1 MPVEI
6 TWQTIALR
14 ILLTLVTGT
23 LLGTNRSK
31 HGHPA
36 GLRTTLLVTLAAS
49 ISMIQMNLLLPT
61 NGKPHDSYAVMDLM
75 RLPLGILTGVG
86 FIGAGAIVRK
96 GDMVTGVTT
105 AATMWFSTVVGLCL
119 GGGQL
124 ILGSTAVVLGYLV
137 LSTLRWAET
146 KLDEQ
151 QRATLTL
158 TLAEDGISEK
168 ALRDLLEAAQV
179 HVRTVSVAYLLSEHQ
194 KRFDCEVRWR
204 SNKEASQNPAVLH
217 ELTHLPGLLDL
228 AWKPVGTSPI

>member
-14 ILLTLVTGT
+14 ILLTLVAGT

-31 HGHPA
+31 HGHQA

-146 KLDEQ
+146 RLDEQ

-168 ALRDLLEAAQV
+168 ALRDLLAAAQV

-204 SNKEASQNPAVLH
+204 SNKEASQNPPVLH
-217 ELTHLPGLLDL
+217 ELAHLPGLLDL